1 MPVGEI
7 CNREVVVAERTTTIV
22 EAARLMRRY
31 HVGDLVVVDEV
42 QGRRVPVGMVT
53 DRDLVVEVIAREQPF
68 ASCTVS
74 AVMSATVVCVPE
86 TAGVIEAIQL
96 MRSHGVRRVPVVD
109 AGGALVGASWPPT
122 TCSTCSPRN
131 CRRSPASPRAVR
143 SARCAPACPDTAG
156 GGQGRGAPAGPRKL
170 RCARRS
176 VG

>member
-22 EAARLMRRY
+22 EAARIMRRY

-86 TAGVIEAIQL
+86 TAGVIETIQL
-96 MRSHGVRRVPVVD
+96 MRSHGVRRVPAVD
-109 AGGALVGASWPPT
+109 AGGALVGILAADDLLDLLAEELSALARIA
-122 TCSTCSPRN
+122 PRGQE
-131 CRRSPASPRAVR
+131 REVR
-143 SARCAPACPDTAG
+143 SRLP
-156 GGQGRGAPAGPRKL
+156 
-170 RCARRS
+170 
-176 VG
+176 

>member
-7 CNREVVVAERTTTIV
+7 CTREVVVAERTTTIV

-109 AGGALVGASWPPT
+109 AGGALVGILAADDLLDLLAEELSALARIA
-122 TCSTCSPRN
+122 PRGQE
-131 CRRSPASPRAVR
+131 REVRAR
-143 SARCAPACPDTAG
+143 LP
-156 GGQGRGAPAGPRKL
+156 
-170 RCARRS
+170 
-176 VG
+176 

>member
-42 QGRRVPVGMVT
+42 QGRWVPVGMVT
-53 DRDLVVEVIAREQPF
+53 DRDLVVEVIAREQPL
-68 ASCTVS
+68 ASCTVG
-74 AVMSATVVCVPE
+74 AIMSATVVCVPE

-109 AGGALVGASWPPT
+109 AGGALVGILAADDLLDLLAEELSALARIA
-122 TCSTCSPRN
+122 PRGQE
-131 CRRSPASPRAVR
+131 REVR
-143 SARCAPACPDTAG
+143 SRLP
-156 GGQGRGAPAGPRKL
+156 
-170 RCARRS
+170 
-176 VG
+176 

>member
-42 QGRRVPVGMVT
+42 QGRRVPVGLVT

-74 AVMSATVVCVPE
+74 AIMSATVVCVPE

-109 AGGALVGASWPPT
+109 AGGALVGILAADDLLDLLAEELSALARIA
-122 TCSTCSPRN
+122 PRGQE
-131 CRRSPASPRAVR
+131 REVR
-143 SARCAPACPDTAG
+143 SRLP
-156 GGQGRGAPAGPRKL
+156 
-170 RCARRS
+170 
-176 VG
+176 

>member
-22 EAARLMRRY
+22 EAARIMRRY

-42 QGRRVPVGMVT
+42 QDRRVPVGMVT
-53 DRDLVVEVIAREQPF
+53 DRDLVVDVIAREQPF

-109 AGGALVGASWPPT
+109 AGGALVGILAADDLLDLLAEELSALARIA
-122 TCSTCSPRN
+122 PRGQE
-131 CRRSPASPRAVR
+131 REVR
-143 SARCAPACPDTAG
+143 SRLP
-156 GGQGRGAPAGPRKL
+156 
-170 RCARRS
+170 
-176 VG
+176 

>member
-22 EAARLMRRY
+22 EAARIMRRY

-53 DRDLVVEVIAREQPF
+53 DRDMVVEVIAREQPF

-109 AGGALVGASWPPT
+109 AGGALVGILAADDLLDLLAEELSALARIA
-122 TCSTCSPRN
+122 PRGQE
-131 CRRSPASPRAVR
+131 REVR
-143 SARCAPACPDTAG
+143 SRLP
-156 GGQGRGAPAGPRKL
+156 
-170 RCARRS
+170 
-176 VG
+176 

>member
-53 DRDLVVEVIAREQPF
+53 DRDMVVEVIAREQPF

-74 AVMSATVVCVPE
+74 AIMSATVVCVPE

-109 AGGALVGASWPPT
+109 AGGALVGILAADDLLDLLAEELSALARIA
-122 TCSTCSPRN
+122 PRGQE
-131 CRRSPASPRAVR
+131 REVR
-143 SARCAPACPDTAG
+143 SRLP
-156 GGQGRGAPAGPRKL
+156 
-170 RCARRS
+170 
-176 VG
+176 

>member
-1 MPVGEI
+1 MPAGEI
-7 CNREVVVAERTTTIV
+7 SNREVVVAERTTTIV
-22 EAARLMRRY
+22 EAARIMRRY

-109 AGGALVGASWPPT
+109 AGGALVGILAADDLLDLLAEELSALARIA
-122 TCSTCSPRN
+122 PRGQE
-131 CRRSPASPRAVR
+131 REVR
-143 SARCAPACPDTAG
+143 SRLP
-156 GGQGRGAPAGPRKL
+156 
-170 RCARRS
+170 
-176 VG
+176 

>member
-22 EAARLMRRY
+22 EAARIMRRY

-53 DRDLVVEVIAREQPF
+53 DRDMVVEVIAREQPF

-74 AVMSATVVCVPE
+74 AIMSATVVCVPE

-109 AGGALVGASWPPT
+109 AGGALVGILAADDLLDLLAEELSALARIA
-122 TCSTCSPRN
+122 PRGQE
-131 CRRSPASPRAVR
+131 REVR
-143 SARCAPACPDTAG
+143 SRLP
-156 GGQGRGAPAGPRKL
+156 
-170 RCARRS
+170 
-176 VG
+176 

>member
-42 QGRRVPVGMVT
+42 QDRRVPVGMVT
-53 DRDLVVEVIAREQPF
+53 DRDLVVDVIAREQPF
-68 ASCTVS
+68 ASCTVR
-74 AVMSATVVCVPE
+74 AVMSATLVCVPE

-109 AGGALVGASWPPT
+109 AGGALVGILAADDLLDLLAEELSALARIA
-122 TCSTCSPRN
+122 PRGQE
-131 CRRSPASPRAVR
+131 REVR
-143 SARCAPACPDTAG
+143 SRLP
-156 GGQGRGAPAGPRKL
+156 
-170 RCARRS
+170 
-176 VG
+176 

>member
-96 MRSHGVRRVPVVD
+96 MRSHGVRRLPVVD
-109 AGGALVGASWPPT
+109 ANGALVGILAADDLLDLLAEELSALARIA
-122 TCSTCSPRN
+122 PRGQE
-131 CRRSPASPRAVR
+131 REVR
-143 SARCAPACPDTAG
+143 SRLP
-156 GGQGRGAPAGPRKL
+156 
-170 RCARRS
+170 
-176 VG
+176 

>member
-31 HVGDLVVVDEV
+31 HVGDLVVADEV

-74 AVMSATVVCVPE
+74 AIMSATVVCVPE
-86 TAGVIEAIQL
+86 TAGVIETIQL

-109 AGGALVGASWPPT
+109 AGGALVGILAADDLLDLLAEELSALARIA
-122 TCSTCSPRN
+122 PRGQE
-131 CRRSPASPRAVR
+131 REVR
-143 SARCAPACPDTAG
+143 SRLP
-156 GGQGRGAPAGPRKL
+156 
-170 RCARRS
+170 
-176 VG
+176 

>member
-42 QGRRVPVGMVT
+42 QDRRVPVGMVT

-74 AVMSATVVCVPE
+74 AIMSATVVCVPE
-86 TAGVIEAIQL
+86 TAGVIETIQL

-109 AGGALVGASWPPT
+109 AGGALVGILAADDLLDLLAEELSALARIA
-122 TCSTCSPRN
+122 PRGQE
-131 CRRSPASPRAVR
+131 REVRAR
-143 SARCAPACPDTAG
+143 LP
-156 GGQGRGAPAGPRKL
+156 
-170 RCARRS
+170 
-176 VG
+176 

>member
-74 AVMSATVVCVPE
+74 AIMSATVVCVPE
-86 TAGVIEAIQL
+86 TAGVIETIQL

-109 AGGALVGASWPPT
+109 ADGALVGILAADDLLDLLAEELSALARIA
-122 TCSTCSPRN
+122 PRGQE
-131 CRRSPASPRAVR
+131 REVRAR
-143 SARCAPACPDTAG
+143 LP
-156 GGQGRGAPAGPRKL
+156 
-170 RCARRS
+170 
-176 VG
+176 

>member
-22 EAARLMRRY
+22 EAARIMRRY

-74 AVMSATVVCVPE
+74 AIMSATVVCVPE

-109 AGGALVGASWPPT
+109 AGGALVGILAADDLLDLLAEELSALGRIA
-122 TCSTCSPRN
+122 PRGQE
-131 CRRSPASPRAVR
+131 REVR
-143 SARCAPACPDTAG
+143 SRLP
-156 GGQGRGAPAGPRKL
+156 
-170 RCARRS
+170 
-176 VG
+176 

>member
-53 DRDLVVEVIAREQPF
+53 DRDMVVEVIAREQPF

-74 AVMSATVVCVPE
+74 AIMSATVVCVPE

-109 AGGALVGASWPPT
+109 AGGALVGSLAADDLLDLLAEELSALARIA
-122 TCSTCSPRN
+122 PRGQE
-131 CRRSPASPRAVR
+131 REVR
-143 SARCAPACPDTAG
+143 SRLP
-156 GGQGRGAPAGPRKL
+156 
-170 RCARRS
+170 
-176 VG
+176 

>member
-22 EAARLMRRY
+22 EAARIMRRY

-109 AGGALVGASWPPT
+109 AGGALVGILAALDLLAEELSALARIA
-122 TCSTCSPRN
+122 PRGQE
-131 CRRSPASPRAVR
+131 REVR
-143 SARCAPACPDTAG
+143 SRLP
-156 GGQGRGAPAGPRKL
+156 
-170 RCARRS
+170 
-176 VG
+176 

>member
-22 EAARLMRRY
+22 EAARIMRRY

-53 DRDLVVEVIAREQPF
+53 DRDMVVEVIAREQPF

-74 AVMSATVVCVPE
+74 AIMSATVVCVPE

-109 AGGALVGASWPPT
+109 AGCALVGILAADDLLDLLAEELSALARIA
-122 TCSTCSPRN
+122 PRGQE
-131 CRRSPASPRAVR
+131 REVRARLPRH
-143 SARCAPACPDTAG
+143 D
-156 GGQGRGAPAGPRKL
+156 
-170 RCARRS
+170 
-176 VG
+176 

>member
-53 DRDLVVEVIAREQPF
+53 DRDMVVEVIAREQPF

-109 AGGALVGASWPPT
+109 AGGALVGILAADDLLDLLAEELSALARIA
-122 TCSTCSPRN
+122 PRGQE
-131 CRRSPASPRAVR
+131 REVRAR
-143 SARCAPACPDTAG
+143 LP
-156 GGQGRGAPAGPRKL
+156 
-170 RCARRS
+170 
-176 VG
+176 

>member
-109 AGGALVGASWPPT
+109 AGGALVGILAADDLLDLLAEELSALARIA
-122 TCSTCSPRN
+122 PRGQE
-131 CRRSPASPRAVR
+131 REVRARLPRH
-143 SARCAPACPDTAG
+143 D
-156 GGQGRGAPAGPRKL
+156 
-170 RCARRS
+170 
-176 VG
+176 

>member
-53 DRDLVVEVIAREQPF
+53 DRDMVVEVIAREQPF

-74 AVMSATVVCVPE
+74 AIMSATVVCVPE

-96 MRSHGVRRVPVVD
+96 MRSHGVRGVPVVD
-109 AGGALVGASWPPT
+109 AGGALVGILAADDLLDLLAEELSALARIA
-122 TCSTCSPRN
+122 PRGQE
-131 CRRSPASPRAVR
+131 REVR
-143 SARCAPACPDTAG
+143 SRLP
-156 GGQGRGAPAGPRKL
+156 
-170 RCARRS
+170 
-176 VG
+176 

>member
-86 TAGVIEAIQL
+86 TAGVIEAIQQ

-109 AGGALVGASWPPT
+109 AGGALVGILAADDLLDLLAEELSALARIA
-122 TCSTCSPRN
+122 PRGQE
-131 CRRSPASPRAVR
+131 REVR
-143 SARCAPACPDTAG
+143 SRLP
-156 GGQGRGAPAGPRKL
+156 
-170 RCARRS
+170 
-176 VG
+176 

>member
-22 EAARLMRRY
+22 EAARIMRRY

-53 DRDLVVEVIAREQPF
+53 DRDMVVEVIAREQPF

-74 AVMSATVVCVPE
+74 AIMSATVVCVPE

-109 AGGALVGASWPPT
+109 AGGALVGILASDDLLDLLAEEL
-122 TCSTCSPRN
+122 SALARIAPRGQE
-131 CRRSPASPRAVR
+131 REVR
-143 SARCAPACPDTAG
+143 SRLP
-156 GGQGRGAPAGPRKL
+156 
-170 RCARRS
+170 
-176 VG
+176 

>member
-22 EAARLMRRY
+22 EAARIMRRY
-31 HVGDLVVVDEV
+31 HVGDLVVVDED

-74 AVMSATVVCVPE
+74 AIMSATVVCVPE
-86 TAGVIEAIQL
+86 TAGVIETIQL

-109 AGGALVGASWPPT
+109 AGGALVGILAADDLLDLLAEELSALARIA
-122 TCSTCSPRN
+122 PRGQE
-131 CRRSPASPRAVR
+131 REVRAR
-143 SARCAPACPDTAG
+143 LP
-156 GGQGRGAPAGPRKL
+156 
-170 RCARRS
+170 
-176 VG
+176 

>member
-22 EAARLMRRY
+22 EAARIMRRY

-109 AGGALVGASWPPT
+109 AGGALVGILAADDLLDLLAEELSALARIA
-122 TCSTCSPRN
+122 PRGQE
-131 CRRSPASPRAVR
+131 REVR
-143 SARCAPACPDTAG
+143 SRLP
-156 GGQGRGAPAGPRKL
+156 
-170 RCARRS
+170 
-176 VG
+176 

>member
-22 EAARLMRRY
+22 EAARIMRRY

-74 AVMSATVVCVPE
+74 AIMSATVVCVPE
-86 TAGVIEAIQL
+86 TAGVIETIQL

-109 AGGALVGASWPPT
+109 AGGALVGILAADDLLDLLAEELSALARIA
-122 TCSTCSPRN
+122 PRGQE
-131 CRRSPASPRAVR
+131 REVRAR
-143 SARCAPACPDTAG
+143 LP
-156 GGQGRGAPAGPRKL
+156 
-170 RCARRS
+170 
-176 VG
+176 

>member
-31 HVGDLVVVDEV
+31 QVGDLVVVDEV

-53 DRDLVVEVIAREQPF
+53 DRDMVVEVIAREQPF

-74 AVMSATVVCVPE
+74 AIMSATVVCVPE

-109 AGGALVGASWPPT
+109 AGGALVGILAADDLLDLLAEELSALARIA
-122 TCSTCSPRN
+122 PRGQE
-131 CRRSPASPRAVR
+131 REVR
-143 SARCAPACPDTAG
+143 SRLP
-156 GGQGRGAPAGPRKL
+156 
-170 RCARRS
+170 
-176 VG
+176 

>member
-109 AGGALVGASWPPT
+109 AGGALVGILAADDLLDLLAEELSALARIA
-122 TCSTCSPRN
+122 PRGQE
-131 CRRSPASPRAVR
+131 REVR
-143 SARCAPACPDTAG
+143 
-156 GGQGRGAPAGPRKL
+156 GRLP
-170 RCARRS
+170 
-176 VG
+176 

>member
-53 DRDLVVEVIAREQPF
+53 DRDMVVEVIAREQPF

-74 AVMSATVVCVPE
+74 AIMSATVVCVPE

-96 MRSHGVRRVPVVD
+96 MRSHGVRGVPVVD
-109 AGGALVGASWPPT
+109 AGGALVGSLAADDLLDLLAEELSALARIA
-122 TCSTCSPRN
+122 PRGQE
-131 CRRSPASPRAVR
+131 REVR
-143 SARCAPACPDTAG
+143 SRLP
-156 GGQGRGAPAGPRKL
+156 
-170 RCARRS
+170 
-176 VG
+176 

>member
-109 AGGALVGASWPPT
+109 AGGALVGILAADDLLDLLAEELSALARIA
-122 TCSTCSPRN
+122 PRGQE
-131 CRRSPASPRAVR
+131 REVR
-143 SARCAPACPDTAG
+143 SRLP
-156 GGQGRGAPAGPRKL
+156 
-170 RCARRS
+170 
-176 VG
+176 

>member
-7 CNREVVVAERTTTIV
+7 CNREAVVAERTTTIV

-53 DRDLVVEVIAREQPF
+53 DRDLVVDVIAREQPF

-109 AGGALVGASWPPT
+109 AGGALVGILAADDLLDLLAEELSALARIA
-122 TCSTCSPRN
+122 PRGQE
-131 CRRSPASPRAVR
+131 REVR
-143 SARCAPACPDTAG
+143 SRLP
-156 GGQGRGAPAGPRKL
+156 
-170 RCARRS
+170 
-176 VG
+176 

>member
-22 EAARLMRRY
+22 EAARIMRRY

-74 AVMSATVVCVPE
+74 AVLSATVVCVPE
-86 TAGVIEAIQL
+86 TAGVIETIQL

-109 AGGALVGASWPPT
+109 AGGALVGILAADDLLDLLAEELSALARIA
-122 TCSTCSPRN
+122 PRGQE
-131 CRRSPASPRAVR
+131 RAVR
-143 SARCAPACPDTAG
+143 SRLP
-156 GGQGRGAPAGPRKL
+156 
-170 RCARRS
+170 
-176 VG
+176 

>member
-68 ASCTVS
+68 ASCTVT
-74 AVMSATVVCVPE
+74 AIMSATVVCVPE

-109 AGGALVGASWPPT
+109 AGGALVGILAADDLLDLLAEELSALARIA
-122 TCSTCSPRN
+122 PRGQE
-131 CRRSPASPRAVR
+131 REVR
-143 SARCAPACPDTAG
+143 SRLP
-156 GGQGRGAPAGPRKL
+156 
-170 RCARRS
+170 
-176 VG
+176 

>member
-7 CNREVVVAERTTTIV
+7 CNREVVFAERTTTIV

-109 AGGALVGASWPPT
+109 AGGALVGILAADDLLDLLAEELSALARIA
-122 TCSTCSPRN
+122 PRGQE
-131 CRRSPASPRAVR
+131 REVR
-143 SARCAPACPDTAG
+143 SRLP
-156 GGQGRGAPAGPRKL
+156 
-170 RCARRS
+170 
-176 VG
+176 